1 MDWMTMDLVG
11 YPIHFHPPE
20 SKILDI
26 HFTELDIS
34 IPGSSWCIQNN
45 IFTDRGQG
53 PPSLPDHVGFE
64 RLVFGGWLPD
74 QRKLVY
80 TKPALGSFR
89 GQAS

>member
-53 PPSLPDHVGFE
+53 PPSLPDPYGL
-64 RLVFGGWLPD
+64 RAACIWWLVT
-74 QRKLVY
+74 RS
-80 TKPALGSFR
+80 TKISLYETCIR
-89 GQAS
+89 